1 MPPQVVRWILITIA
15 IVIAIYLY
23 RPRRKPP
30 THPVPSGDAA
40 LLLRRLLSRAGRERV
55 RY

>member
-1 MPPQVVRWILITIA
+1 MPHQVVRWILMTIA

-30 THPVPSGDAA
+30 DP
-40 LLLRRLLSRAGRERV
+40 ERV
-55 RY
+55 LNTFGDHALGPYCRPQPD